1 LAKIWNK
8 EYDSVAEVF
17 KQIQSPVYKNI
28 ISQIEDTIVKFNNQK
43 GAPAHYKDSLI
54 ALVMLKN

>member
-8 EYDSVAEVF
+8 EYSTVAEIF

-28 ISQIEDTIVKFNNQK
+28 ISQIDDAIMKFNNQK
-43 GAPAHYKDSLI
+43 
-54 ALVMLKN
+54 